1 MAKYFDKFPLVS
13 YSNNVAKNILARVD
27 FTSTTRNDINANF
40 DYVLTDGLSRPDM
53 VSQAYY
59 NSPWYDWVLYI
70 NNNVMDP
77 YYDYYVTEE
86 NLNDYIISKYG
97 SLESARTRIVHYR
110 NNWAIDDGTIDIS
123 VYDNLSGK
131 LKKYY
136 KPNISITNQVL
147 NYSRIQ
153 EDWIRTTNKVIE
165 LTLDPAYISN
175 YNVNDI
181 ISQTSTDAEATVKQ
195 IIADKN
201 ILIVHHVVGEF
212 ATSAAILDINTGPT
226 EQYLDTDGVYKNRN
240 LWENITDD
248 EASFWEA
255 VTAYDYETEQNA
267 IKKYITII
275 KSDYILDIDKMLSN
289 ELAG

>member
-13 YSNNVAKNILARVD
+13 YSNNVAKNIIARVD
-27 FTSTTRNDINANF
+27 FTSKTRNDINANF
-40 DYVLTDGLSRPDM
+40 DYVLQDGLSRPDM

-77 YYDYYVTEE
+77 YYDYYVSEE
-86 NLNDYIISKYG
+86 NLNEYIISKYG
-97 SLESARTRIVHYR
+97 SLESARRRIVHYR

-165 LTLDPAYISN
+165 LTMDPTYISN
-175 YNVNDI
+175 YIVNDI
-181 ISQTSTDAEATVKQ
+181 ILQTSTDAKATVKQ
-195 IIADKN
+195 IVADKN
-201 ILIVHHVVGEF
+201 ILIIHHVVGEF
-212 ATSAAILDINTGPT
+212 DTSAVILDINTGPT
-226 EQYLDTDGVYKNRN
+226 EQYLDTDGTYKNKK
-240 LWENITDD
+240 LWETITAD
-248 EASFWEA
+248 EAAFWEPI
-255 VTAYDYETEQNA
+255 TAYDYETEQNA
-267 IKKYITII
+267 LKKYITII

>member
-13 YSNNVAKNILARVD
+13 YSNNVAKNIIARVD
-27 FTSTTRNDINANF
+27 FTSQTRNDINANF
-40 DYVLTDGLSRPDM
+40 DYVLQDGLSRPDM

-70 NNNVMDP
+70 NNNAIDP
-77 YYDYYVTEE
+77 YYDYYVSEE
-86 NLNDYIISKYG
+86 NLNEYIISKYG
-97 SLESARTRIVHYR
+97 SLESARRRIAHYR

-175 YNVNDI
+175 YAVNDVI
-181 ISQTSTDAEATVKQ
+181 VQSSTDAKATVKQ
-195 IIADKN
+195 IITDKN

-212 ATSAAILDINTGPT
+212 DTSAVILDINTGPT
-226 EQYLDTDGVYKNRN
+226 EQYLDTDGTYKNKK
-240 LWENITDD
+240 LWETITAD
-248 EASFWEA
+248 ESSFWEA

-267 IKKYITII
+267 LKKYITII

>member
-13 YSNNVAKNILARVD
+13 YSNNVAKNIIARVD
-27 FTSTTRNDINANF
+27 FTSQTRNDINANF
-40 DYVLTDGLSRPDM
+40 DYVLQDGLSRPDM

-70 NNNVMDP
+70 NNNAIDP
-77 YYDYYVTEE
+77 YYDYYVSEE
-86 NLNDYIISKYG
+86 NLNEYIISKYG
-97 SLESARTRIVHYR
+97 SLESARRRIVHYR

-175 YNVNDI
+175 YAVNDVI
-181 ISQTSTDAEATVKQ
+181 VQSSTDAKATVKQ
-195 IIADKN
+195 IVADKN

-212 ATSAAILDINTGPT
+212 DTSAVILDINTGPT
-226 EQYLDTDGVYKNRN
+226 EQYLDTDGTYKNKK
-240 LWENITDD
+240 LWETITAD

-267 IKKYITII
+267 LKKYITII

>member
-13 YSNNVAKNILARVD
+13 YSNNVAKNIIARVD

-77 YYDYYVTEE
+77 YYDYYVSEE
-86 NLNDYIISKYG
+86 NLNEYIISKYG
-97 SLESARTRIVHYR
+97 SLESARRRIVHYR
-110 NNWAIDDGTIDIS
+110 NNWAIDDGTISIN

-181 ISQTSTDAEATVKQ
+181 ILQTSTDAEATVKQ
-195 IIADKN
+195 IITDKN
-201 ILIVHHVVGEF
+201 ILIVHHVIGEF

-248 EASFWEA
+248 EATFWEA

-275 KSDYILDIDKMLSN
+275 KSEYILDIDKMLSN
-289 ELAG
+289 EFAG

>member
-175 YNVNDI
+175 YSVNDI

-240 LWENITDD
+240 LWENITND

>member
-13 YSNNVAKNILARVD
+13 YSNNVAKNIIARVD
-27 FTSTTRNDINANF
+27 FTSKTRNDINANF

-77 YYDYYVTEE
+77 YYDYYVSEE
-86 NLNDYIISKYG
+86 NLNEYIISKYG
-97 SLESARTRIVHYR
+97 SLESARRRIVHYR

-165 LTLDPAYISN
+165 LTMDPTYISN
-175 YNVNDI
+175 YIVNDI
-181 ISQTSTDAEATVKQ
+181 ILQTSTDAKATVKQ
-195 IIADKN
+195 IVADKN
-201 ILIVHHVVGEF
+201 ILIIHHVVGEF
-212 ATSAAILDINTGPT
+212 DTSAVILDINTGPT
-226 EQYLDTDGVYKNRN
+226 EQYLDTDGTYKNKK
-240 LWENITDD
+240 LWETITAD
-248 EASFWEA
+248 EAAFWEPI
-255 VTAYDYETEQNA
+255 TAYDYETEQNA
-267 IKKYITII
+267 LKKYITII

>member
-1 MAKYFDKFPLVS
+1 
-13 YSNNVAKNILARVD
+13 
-27 FTSTTRNDINANF
+27 
-40 DYVLTDGLSRPDM
+40 M

-77 YYDYYVTEE
+77 YYDYYVSEE
-86 NLNDYIISKYG
+86 NLNEYIISKYG
-97 SLESARTRIVHYR
+97 SLESARRKIVHYR

-181 ISQTSTDAEATVKQ
+181 ILQTATDAKASVKQ

-201 ILIVHHVVGEF
+201 ILIVHHIVGEF

-226 EQYLDTDGVYKNRN
+226 EQYLDTDGTYKNKK
-240 LWENITDD
+240 LWETITAD
-248 EASFWEA
+248 EAAFWEP

>member
-13 YSNNVAKNILARVD
+13 YNNNIAKNIIARVD
-27 FTSTTRNDINANF
+27 FTSTTKNDINANF

-70 NNNVMDP
+70 NNNIMDP
-77 YYDYYVTEE
+77 YHDYYVSEE
-86 NLNDYIISKYG
+86 NLNEYIISKYA
-97 SLESARTRIVHYR
+97 SLESARKRIVHYR
-110 NNWAIDDGTIDIS
+110 NNWAIDDGTIDTSI
-123 VYDNLSGK
+123 YDNLSAK

-136 KPNISITNQVL
+136 KPNININNQVM
-147 NYSRIQ
+147 NYSRLQ
-153 EDWIRTTNKVIE
+153 EDWIRTTNKIIE

-175 YNVNDI
+175 YDVNDVI
-181 ISQTSTDAEATVKQ
+181 VQTSTDAEATVKQ
-195 IIADKN
+195 IITDKN
-201 ILIVHHVVGEF
+201 IMIVHHIVGEF
-212 ATSAAILDINTGPT
+212 ETSAAILDINTGPI
-226 EQYLDTDGVYKNRN
+226 EQYLDADGTYKNKN
-240 LWENITDD
+240 LWQTIDDD
-248 EASFWEA
+248 ESAFWDA

-267 IKKYITII
+267 LKKYVTII

>member
-27 FTSTTRNDINANF
+27 FASKTRNDINANF
-40 DYVLTDGLSRPDM
+40 DYVLQDGLSRPDM

-70 NNNVMDP
+70 NNNIMDP
-77 YYDYYVTEE
+77 YYDYYVSEE
-86 NLNDYIISKYG
+86 NLNQYIISKYG
-97 SLESARTRIVHYR
+97 SLESARRRIVHYR
-110 NNWAIDDGTIDIS
+110 NNWAIDDGTIDIG

-136 KPNISITNQVL
+136 KPNISITNQIL

-175 YNVNDI
+175 YAINDVI
-181 ISQTSTDAEATVKQ
+181 VQSSTDAEATVKQ
-195 IIADKN
+195 IVADKN
-201 ILIVHHVVGEF
+201 ILIIHHVVGEF
-212 ATSAAILDINTGPT
+212 DTSAVILDINTGPT
-226 EQYLDTDGVYKNRN
+226 EQYLDTDGTYKNKK
-240 LWENITDD
+240 LWETITAD
-248 EASFWEA
+248 EAAFWEP

-275 KSDYILDIDKMLSN
+275 KSEYILDIDKMLSN
-289 ELAG
+289 EFAG

>member
-13 YSNNVAKNILARVD
+13 YSNNVAKNIIARVD
-27 FTSTTRNDINANF
+27 FTSKTRNDINANF

-77 YYDYYVTEE
+77 YYDYYVSEE
-86 NLNDYIISKYG
+86 NLNEYIISKYG
-97 SLESARTRIVHYR
+97 SLESARRRIVHYR

-165 LTLDPAYISN
+165 LTMDPTYISN
-175 YNVNDI
+175 YIVNDI
-181 ISQTSTDAEATVKQ
+181 ILQTSTDAKATVKQ
-195 IIADKN
+195 IIPDKN
-201 ILIVHHVVGEF
+201 IMIVHHVVGEF
-212 ATSAAILDINTGPT
+212 DTSAAILSINTGPT
-226 EQYLDTDGVYKNRN
+226 EEYLDTDGTYKNKK
-240 LWENITDD
+240 LWETITTD
-248 EASFWEA
+248 EAAFWEP